1 MSGTVRGVV
10 MNRDVPEWWKRW
22 ARLVWA
28 AALVLVAVSI
38 ASMLRAPVERVM
50 GPVQKIVYIHV
61 PSAIATLLAFG
72 VTFAA
77 GIAYL
82 ATKNWI
88 WDAVGAASCEVGLVF
103 ATVVMI
109 TGPLWAR
116 SAWNTWWTWEPRLT
130 TFFILWILYAAY
142 QVIRGS
148 IASGSKRTV
157 SAILGIVFFVNLPIV
172 WKSVQWWR
180 GSLHPQNVTMVG
192 SMRQVLLLSMLAWMV
207 FYVAVLERRIRVEW
221 AREAA
226 SRERYAREDAAL
238 ATNAPHGAGAKP
250 QGSEVRSS

>member
-1 MSGTVRGVV
+1 
-10 MNRDVPEWWKRW
+10 MNRNVPDQWLNAAKWLW
-22 ARLVWA
+22 I
-28 AALVLVAVSI
+28 AALALIGISLLAI
-38 ASMLRAPVERVM
+38 IFRAPVEAVM

-61 PSAIATLLAFG
+61 PSAIVTLLAFG
-72 VTFAA
+72 IAFAA

-82 ATKNWI
+82 ATKQWI

-142 QVIRGS
+142 QLIRAS
-148 IASGSKRTV
+148 IRSSSKRTI
-157 SAILGIVFFVNLPIV
+157 SAIMGVVFFVNLPIV
-172 WKSVQWWR
+172 WKSVEWWR
-180 GSLHPQNVTMVG
+180 GSLHPRSVTMTG
-192 SMRQVLLLSMLAWMV
+192 GMRQVLLFSMLAWIV
-207 FYVAVLERRIRVEW
+207 FFAAVLERRLRLEW

-226 SRERYAREDAAL
+226 ALDAATR
-238 ATNAPHGAGAKP
+238 AFEPGEARRA
-250 QGSEVRSS
+250 